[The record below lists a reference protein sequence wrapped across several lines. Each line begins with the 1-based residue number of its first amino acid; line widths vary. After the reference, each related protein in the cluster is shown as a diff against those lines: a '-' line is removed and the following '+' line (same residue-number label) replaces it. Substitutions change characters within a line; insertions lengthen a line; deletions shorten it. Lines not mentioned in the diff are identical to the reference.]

1 MEARRSDNTERNGR
15 TREKRGFGATER
27 DGRRRGGS
35 NVLKPPPQKWRENGK
50 KGGRSFPLCAG
61 LEGSKSANAQVSFVK
76 TVQWTSLP

>member
-1 MEARRSDNTERNGR
+1 MAERGR
-15 TREKRGFGATER
+15 KGGFGATER

-35 NVLKPPPQKWRENGK
+35 NVLKSPPQKWREKGK